1 MRGYSNMPHLAW
13 NDGHA
18 VARARLQIQR
28 LEPFILDMP
37 DDMDL
42 HLDGEALHCREI
54 TDDGVLVSCDVEAGL
69 NTLADRNQAP
79 RLKEIA
85 AEIDRFHM
93 TIDVD
98 ADRHRIIVHD

>member
-1 MRGYSNMPHLAW
+1 MSGYSNLPHLAW

-18 VARARLQIQR
+18 VAKARLQIQR
-28 LEPFILDMP
+28 LEPFIHDMP
-37 DDMDL
+37 DDMD
-42 HLDGEALHCREI
+42 LHCREI

-85 AEIDRFHM
+85 AQIDRFHM
-93 TIDVD
+93 TIDED
-98 ADRHRIIVHD
+98 ADRLRIIVHD